1 MSTSGGDA
9 TPSPSDEAI
18 RRWYAARARVEA
30 QRDARLVSDAE
41 RERVCE
47 LLNVAFSEGRLTST
61 DLDERTSRTLASRTQ
76 GDLEDVLTGLT
87 GPGSSLP
94 WTSAHDRGIF
104 PRLLF
109 WIVGLVTSP
118 FVLVGTMFLLFG
130 DDTGDRVFG
139 IVLLIVFLPGLI
151 ALYRWAHPRH

>member
-1 MSTSGGDA
+1 MSQPHETAPGAG
-9 TPSPSDEAI
+9 DEAI

-47 LLNVAFSEGRLTST
+47 LLNQAFSEGRLTST
-61 DLDERTSRTLASRTQ
+61 DLDERTSRALAARTE
-76 GDLEDVLTGLT
+76 GDLEDVLAGLVT
-87 GPGSSLP
+87 PGSSTLWSP
-94 WTSAHDRGIF
+94 APDRGIL
-104 PRLLF
+104 PRLTF

-118 FVLVGTMFLLFG
+118 FVFVGAMLLLFG
-130 DDTGDRVFG
+130 SGFGSKIFG
-139 IVLLIVFLPGLI
+139 IVMLTLFLPGLI